1 LKIDLSVIKKDVHL
15 TTTNSG
21 SLNVPASYSVK
32 GKETVTISNTLD
44 GRVVLI
50 TGAAHRIGATM
61 ARTLHQAGANI
72 VLHYRASQQGART
85 LQDELNAVRPDSVS
99 LVQGDLHKTTTLNE
113 LVLKA
118 HAAWSRLDVLV
129 NNASTFYPTP
139 VGTVDE
145 TQWNDLIGTN
155 LKAPFFL
162 AQAAAPYLKRER
174 GCIVNI
180 VDIHAERPLKEHPV
194 YSIAKA
200 GLVMLTKSLAAELGP
215 EVRVN
220 AVAPGAILWP
230 ENEMDEETKQRIIAR
245 TFLKRQGNPH
255 DIARAVLFLVRDA
268 DYTSGQVL
276 TVDGGRS
283 LNS

>member
-1 LKIDLSVIKKDVHL
+1 MII
-15 TTTNSG
+15 N
-21 SLNVPASYSVK
+21 
-32 GKETVTISNTLD
+32 NTLD
-44 GRVVLI
+44 GKVVLI
-50 TGAAHRIGATM
+50 TGAAHRIGAMT
-61 ARTLHQAGANI
+61 ARTLHSAGANI
-72 VLHYRASQQGART
+72 VLHYRDSKQGAML
-85 LQDELNAVRPDSVS
+85 LQDELNELRPDSVS
-99 LVQGDLHKTTTLNE
+99 LVQCDLHETTTLSE
-113 LVLKA
+113 LGQKA
-118 HAAWSRLDVLV
+118 YAAWGRLDVLI

-139 VGTVDE
+139 VGKVDE
-145 TQWNDLIGTN
+145 EQWNDLIGTN

-162 AQAAAPYLKRER
+162 AQATAPYLKRER

-180 VDIHAERPLKEHPV
+180 VDIHAERPLKDHPV

-200 GLVMLTKSLAAELGP
+200 GLVMLTKSLACELGP

-230 ENEMDEETKQRIIAR
+230 ENEMDEDTKQRIISR
-245 TFLKRQGNPH
+245 TFLKRQGNPQ
-255 DIARAVLFLVRDA
+255 DIARAVLFLIRDA